1 MAKHLLEIAESN
13 QITEVFLAEGE
24 FLLGISLAYDNLK
37 GSQAIANAGVTEI
50 GFQYNT
56 YSYEEVPTVYA
67 GYAMY
72 TDSAASTT
80 CVVTVVTGS
89 EGFIPFPLVG
99 KVCGPMRVNLITD
112 APMSGGTGYIEAF
125 TNKG

>member
-1 MAKHLLEIAESN
+1 MAKHLLEIADSG
-13 QITEVFLAEGE
+13 QLTEVFLAEGE
-24 FLLGISLAYDNLK
+24 FLLGISLAYDDQLGN
-37 GSQAIANAGVTEI
+37 QIIANAGVTEI
-50 GFQYNT
+50 VFQYNPL
-56 YSYEEVPTVYA
+56 SYEVQPTVYA
-67 GYAMY
+67 GYTMY

-80 CVVTVVTGS
+80 CAVTVVTGS

-99 KVCGPMRVNLITD
+99 KVCGPMRVNLLTD